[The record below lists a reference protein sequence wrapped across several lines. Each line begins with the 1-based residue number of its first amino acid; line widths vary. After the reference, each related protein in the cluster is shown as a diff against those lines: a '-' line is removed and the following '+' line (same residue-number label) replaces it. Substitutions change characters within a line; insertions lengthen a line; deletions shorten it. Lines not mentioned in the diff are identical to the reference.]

1 MCAWLGLTPDQASR
15 PSAGAEGGRGGACA
29 HVCCSEAHTQVKQSG
44 RVRRPPGLAGGAQTH
59 LGMPVGGIFACC
71 VLPGGVPAPAAS
83 SHGREPGLGGHM
95 PQRLCI
101 KTGDTPVVR
110 DDSGSGPSFTQRIWS
125 LMWLDGPTPLPAC
138 LLSSHT
144 ATTLINS
151 GLGV

>member
-15 PSAGAEGGRGGACA
+15 PSAGAEAGRGGACA
-29 HVCCSEAHTQVKQSG
+29 HVCCSEAHTQVKPPSPRQSG
-44 RVRRPPGLAGGAQTH
+44 RVRWPPGLAGGAQTH

-71 VLPGGVPAPAAS
+71 VLPGGVLAPAAS

-110 DDSGSGPSFTQRIWS
+110 DDSGSGPSS
-125 LMWLDGPTPLPAC
+125 PKESGP
-138 LLSSHT
+138 
-144 ATTLINS
+144 
-151 GLGV
+151 